1 MTLRRRRMLATLLA
15 LALCLSL
22 LPMSA
27 LAAEADALGE
37 TGPEEAVCTCT
48 APCTEGGMNT
58 ACPVCGAEGAA
69 PEDRGQ
75 SLPQGSG
82 EAKTRPLANDGISLL
97 ADTTSAKYLDE
108 KGQEQTCPS
117 ATVATESDTSWGS
130 DDNAEHWYVVNG
142 DVTIGTRVT
151 VTGKVHLILA
161 DGYTL
166 NATKGIT
173 VTGGNS
179 LTIYGQSGGT
189 GKLTATGDSLQAGIG
204 GGGGQSG
211 GAITINGGTVNATG
225 GLQAAGIGGGGSGA
239 GGTISINGGTVT
251 AKGGGSIYGGAGIG
265 GGIYGTGGAITI
277 NDGTV
282 NATGG
287 YDSAGIGGGREGAG
301 GDQIVINGGTV
312 KARSGQ
318 GSGVAL
324 GGGRDKEGGKVTING
339 GTVYVNRSTS
349 GDGDGIGWKVQLV
362 SKPGSSGIIV
372 AQAVSDQANLSG
384 FNGIIKQGNTYT
396 VYGSANLETAL
407 EIKKGETLK
416 IENKKT
422 LTISENVT
430 LTNNGTITVNGTLTN
445 NGTIVDNG
453 TINGTVSGDVRYPS
467 RVTVSLTQGG
477 QSVASV
483 SYGSTVT
490 ITATM
495 QRAQTN
501 GINAIAELG
510 YVNFYLGGTDG
521 TLLGSVNVTTG
532 SNGAYTA
539 ALTLNDNIWAKGFN
553 IGSNTITADFGGVA
567 GTSGD
572 GLLNSTGTATLTVTK
587 ASQTAPGAPTMS
599 DRTTTSVTLD
609 TISGGQ
615 GTVQY
620 GYTTDGNTSDYHWQ
634 TDTTFNNLQP
644 GTDYIFYAR
653 YAGNDYYNESQTSTG
668 TSVTTLPEISTT
680 NLDAGYVGVS
690 YNATLNASADSSKTV
705 TWALASGSSLPDGLT
720 LNSNGTITGTPSIA
734 GTFRFTVQV
743 SIDGADGT
751 QQVTNTATLSITIN
765 AGTSDISITSGFGT
779 YTYGDTITISG
790 NITASSQAPN
800 NGINSIAE
808 PEQNQVGLYSGDT
821 QLATANV
828 TNGSFTITYNTAGQS
843 IPIGNNQTLTV
854 RYGGSSDLTSGSAT
868 VSITLNPKSVTAQV
882 QGEITKVYDG
892 NTDAAVNLAVASGD
906 LVNDDDEITVTGT
919 GTYSSADAGTNI
931 SVTVSNIQ
939 TTGDDRAWYTVSA
952 PTGVT
957 GTITQATQAAPNAP
971 TVIERTSSSVT
982 LAALGMTGQGALE
995 YGYTTG
1001 VEVKPDNWQT
1011 DTTFSGLTSGTTY
1024 TFYAR
1029 YAGNTNYNPAV
1040 SVAGTETSTLSNTD
1054 PNVVNPGETVITDDG
1069 TKVTNDGEKITI
1081 TPGDDGPVT
1090 VVTPDDGVTV
1100 NGDGTVNVS
1109 DGSTV
1114 QTGDG
1119 PEMTLPGGGTVDP
1132 DTGAVTPGDGGS
1144 VVIGSGE
1151 DTTTI
1156 TPPSGQPVTPNEDGT
1171 ITVPDGSTVQ
1181 TGDGPEMTL
1190 PGGGTVDP
1198 GTGAVTPDEGGS
1210 VVIGSGD
1217 DTTTITPPSGQP
1229 VTPNEDGTITVPD
1242 GSTVQTGDGPEMTL
1256 PGGGTVA
1263 PDTGAVTPD
1272 EGGSV
1277 VIGSGDDTTTIT
1289 PPSGQPVTPNDDGS
1303 VTLPGGSTV
1312 TGSDGESIT
1321 IPPEGGTLQ
1330 PGGEVK
1336 YTVTV
1341 TFDSQGGSQ
1350 VPSQDITVG
1359 EPVSQPDDPTRTG
1372 YRFLGWYTAATGG
1385 ARWDFTQPVT
1395 GDQTLYAQWAYLP
1408 PANPNYKITL
1418 GDTENGTVT
1427 VNPTAAKEGTTVTI
1441 TPVPDAGYQ
1450 VGTVSVTD
1458 RFGQAVA
1465 VDQHDDGTYTFV
1477 MPDGQVTVEVTFLQ
1491 GEAPDLPFSDV
1502 TESDWFYDAVTY
1514 AYENGLMDGVGMGL
1528 FAPNSETTRAQL
1540 VTILHRLA
1548 GQPAPSGDSGFSDVE
1563 TGTWYTD
1570 AVAWAAQNGIVN
1582 GVSDTQF
1589 APGDDI
1595 TREQLAV
1602 ILYRYA
1608 TYQGYDVSQ
1617 RADLSGFV
1625 DAGTISTYAQE
1636 ALSWANAQ
1644 GLVLG
1649 FEDDSLRPQG
1659 TATRAQIAAVLMRF
1673 CQTVAE

>member
-1 MTLRRRRMLATLLA
+1 
-15 LALCLSL
+15 
-22 LPMSA
+22 
-27 LAAEADALGE
+27 
-37 TGPEEAVCTCT
+37 
-48 APCTEGGMNT
+48 MNT

-69 PEDRGQ
+69 PEDCGQ

-82 EAKTRPLANDGISLL
+82 EAKTQPLANEGISLL
-97 ADTTSAKYLDE
+97 STQEDVYYIDPTEEQT
-108 KGQEQTCPS
+108 EQTCDS
-117 ATVATESDTSWGS
+117 ATVVTESDRSWGL

-142 DVTIGTRVT
+142 NVTIDRRVT
-151 VTGKVHLILA
+151 VNGNVHLILA
-161 DGYTL
+161 DGCNLTV
-166 NATKGIT
+166 NGGIN
-173 VTGGNS
+173 VSEGNS
-179 LTIYGQSGGT
+179 LTIYAQSAGEGMGKLITTGSVSVAGIGGIWFYGADSANCTSGTITINGGMVKATGGDSSAGIGGSSSGGT
-189 GKLTATGDSLQAGIG
+189 GGT
-204 GGGGQSG
+204 
-211 GAITINGGTVNATG
+211 ITINGGTVTATG
-225 GLQAAGIGGGGSGA
+225 GVNSAGIGGDGGSI
-239 GGTISINGGTVT
+239 TINSGTVT
-251 AKGGGSIYGGAGIG
+251 ATGGSGGAGIG
-265 GGIYGTGGAITI
+265 SGRESSAGGTITI
-277 NDGTV
+277 N
-282 NATGG
+282 GG
-287 YDSAGIGGGREGAG
+287 HVTANGSQGSQQYYSAGIGGGFKGAG
-301 GDQIVINGGTV
+301 GSI
-312 KARSGQ
+312 
-318 GSGVAL
+318 
-324 GGGRDKEGGKVTING
+324 TING
-339 GTVYVNRSTS
+339 GVVEAHGGWT
-349 GDGDGIGWKVQLV
+349 GIGSGEQASAESTCGVTVKGGVV
-362 SKPGSSGIIV
+362 TATGDNSAGIGGTFSTGNNGNAVIIASSISGNDNTTGWSGLIITPTE
-372 AQAVSDQANLSG
+372 G
-384 FNGIIKQGNTYT
+384 EGKI
-396 VYGSANLETAL
+396 YGSNSFTIENDL
-407 EIKKGETLK
+407 EIPVDYKLT
-416 IENKKT
+416 IENGKT
-422 LTISENVT
+422 LTISEDVT
-430 LTNNGTITVNGTLTN
+430 LTNNGTI
-445 NGTIVDNG
+445 ICNG
-453 TINGTVSGDVRYPS
+453 TINGDVDGDVRYPS
-467 RVTVSLTQGG
+467 GVTVTISGEGVT
-477 QSVASV
+477 SNTAP
-483 SYGSTVT
+483 YGSTIT

-501 GINAIAELG
+501 GIHSIAELG
-510 YVNFYLGGTDG
+510 YVNFYLGDTSGTLLGTSEVKRGTDG
-521 TLLGSVNVTTG
+521 T
-532 SNGAYTA
+532 YTA
-539 ALTLNDNIWAKGFN
+539 TLEVTLDDATNWIPNDTPY
-553 IGSNTITADFGGVA
+553 TITADFGGVE
-567 GTSGD
+567 GTSSGD
-572 GLLNSTGTATLTVTK
+572 GLISSAGSATLTVTK
-587 ASQTAPGAPTMS
+587 GNQTAPDAPTMS
-599 DRTTTSVTLD
+599 SRTTDSVTLD

-620 GYTTDGNTSDYHWQ
+620 GYVQGDSGTPGSWQ
-634 TDTTFNNLQP
+634 DNTTFNGLSA
-644 GTDYIFYAR
+644 GTDYTFYAR
-653 YAGNDYYNESQTSTG
+653 YAGNDYYNESQVSGG

-680 NLDAGYVGVS
+680 NLDAGYVGVPYS
-690 YNATLNASADSSKTV
+690 ATLQASADSSKTV
-705 TWALASGSSLPDGLT
+705 TWALAFGSTLPDGLT
-720 LNSNGTITGTPSIA
+720 LNSNGTISGTPETA
-734 GTFRFTVQV
+734 VTNHKFTVQAIINGGGNTQV
-743 SIDGADGT
+743 S
-751 QQVTNTATLSITIN
+751 NTKELSITIN
-765 AGTSDISITSGFGT
+765 QGTSVITATAYNGT
-779 YTYGDTITISG
+779 TQTDTFDYGDIITVSGTIA
-790 NITASSQAPN
+790 ASSQAPN

-808 PEQNQVGLYSGDT
+808 PEQNRVGLYSGDT

-828 TNGSFTITYNTAGQS
+828 TNGSFTITYDTAGQS

-919 GTYSSADAGTNI
+919 GTYSSADAGESI
-931 SVTVSNIQ
+931 GVIVSNIQ
-939 TTGDDRAWYTVSA
+939 TDGDDSAWYTVSA

-957 GTITQATQAAPNAP
+957 GTITKATQTAVPDAP
-971 TVIERTSSSVT
+971 TVIERTSRSVT
-982 LAALGMTGQGALE
+982 LAALGTTGQGALE

-1001 VEVKPDNWQT
+1001 TEGEPDNWQT
-1011 DTTFSGLTSGTTY
+1011 DMTFRGLTSGTTY

-1029 YAGNTNYNPAV
+1029 YAGNNNYNPAV
-1040 SVAGTETSTLSNTD
+1040 SVTGTETSTLSNTD

-1081 TPGDDGPVT
+1081 TPDDGGT
-1090 VVTPDDGVTV
+1090 TTTITPDKGATV
-1100 NGDGTVNVS
+1100 NGDGSVNVPG
-1109 DGSTV
+1109 GSTV
-1114 QTGDG
+1114 TTGDG
-1119 PEMTLPGGGTVDP
+1119 PSITVGEGGATVGTDGGVTLPDGGSATIGSGDDTTTITTPGGGTIDP
-1132 DTGAVTPGDGGS
+1132 DTGAVTPDEGGS

-1156 TPPSGQPVTPNEDGT
+1156 TPPSGQPVTPNDDGT
-1171 ITVPDGSTVQ
+1171 ITIPDGSTVQ
-1181 TGDGPEMTL
+1181 TGGGPKMTL
-1190 PGGGTVDP
+1190 PGGGTVD
-1198 GTGAVTPDEGGS
+1198 
-1210 VVIGSGD
+1210 
-1217 DTTTITPPSGQP
+1217 
-1229 VTPNEDGTITVPD
+1229 
-1242 GSTVQTGDGPEMTL
+1242 
-1256 PGGGTVA
+1256 

-1277 VIGSGDDTTTIT
+1277 VIGSGEDTTTIT

-1303 VTLPGGSTV
+1303 VTIPGGSTV
-1312 TGSDGESIT
+1312 TGSDGERVT

-1330 PGGEVK
+1330 PGGEVE

-1359 EPVSQPDDPTRTG
+1359 EPASQPDDPTRTG

-1408 PANPNYKITL
+1408 PANPNYKITI

-1427 VNPTAAKEGTTVTI
+1427 VNPTAAKAGTTVTI
-1441 TPVPDAGYQ
+1441 TPVPGEGYQ

-1465 VDQHDDGTYTFV
+1465 VDQQADGTYTFV

-1514 AYENGLMDGVGMGL
+1514 AYENGLMDGVGAGL

-1659 TATRAQIAAVLMRF
+1659 NASRAQIAAVLMRF